1 MSNFNE
7 GSDMNRSV
15 NLPGVQPSMPESD
28 APGSGRVQWLRRNPQ
43 GQLQAGLDDG
53 SVVTGV
59 IPVRAFPITEPESGY
74 SLVDSEGHEVMWV
87 DRLDELAPDVAFV
100 FEDELQR
107 RDFMPVI
114 NRLIGVSSY
123 ITPCEWH
130 VLTDRGETRFT
141 LKGEEDIRRLGSGAL
156 LITDLHGIHYL
167 LRDMT
172 QLDKAGRKILDRFL

>member
-1 MSNFNE
+1 MSQTQ
-7 GSDMNRSV
+7 GSTNGSEP
-15 NLPGVQPSMPESD
+15 LPAGQDGMGD
-28 APGSGRVQWLRRNPQ
+28 IAIHGANRVQWLRRNPQ

-53 SVVTGV
+53 SVISGV
-59 IPVRAFPITEPESGY
+59 VPVRAFPITEPASGY
-74 SLVDSEGHEVMWV
+74 SLVDSQGHEVMWV
-87 DRLDELAPDVAFV
+87 NRMEELPPDVAFV

-114 NRLIGVSSY
+114 SRLMGVSSY
-123 ITPCEWH
+123 VTPCEWH
-130 VLTDRGETRFT
+130 VITDRGETRFT